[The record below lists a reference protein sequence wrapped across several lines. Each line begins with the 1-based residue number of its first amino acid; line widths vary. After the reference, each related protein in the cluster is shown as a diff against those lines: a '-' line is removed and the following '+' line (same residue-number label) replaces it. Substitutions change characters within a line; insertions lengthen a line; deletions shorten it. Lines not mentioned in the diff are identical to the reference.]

1 MNLDNVNEDN
11 ALSDHASL
19 SSIEEMIESD
29 PEPNESS
36 FQQNTGFSQSQPS
49 PIKAIVTDLVHSA
62 ITTLQ
67 TLPATH
73 IPSALTQ
80 NLFTCGMASPLRLS
94 TPTDI
99 DFALLLPDTLYQ
111 SQTPEIQLCLDDLS
125 SGRMGSVVTIVRKKK
140 KVIDI
145 FP

>member
-36 FQQNTGFSQSQPS
+36 FQQKNGFSQSQPS
-49 PIKAIVTDLVHSA
+49 VIKAIVTDLVQSA

-67 TLPATH
+67 TSPAAH
-73 IPSALTQ
+73 LPSASTQ
-80 NLFTCGMASPLRLS
+80 NLFTHGMVSPLGLS
-94 TPTDI
+94 TPI
-99 DFALLLPDTLYQ
+99 DKTLEDKYSGVSTLTLPYF
-111 SQTPEIQLCLDDLS
+111 CLTHYTGPRPLKFSLPFTHVLRVLS
-125 SGRMGSVVTIVRKKK
+125 ANRL
-140 KVIDI
+140 
-145 FP
+145 

>member
-1 MNLDNVNEDN
+1 MNLDIVNEDN
-11 ALSDHASL
+11 APSDHASL

-49 PIKAIVTDLVHSA
+49 AMKAIVTDLVHSA
-62 ITTLQ
+62 ITTFQ
-67 TLPATH
+67 TSPAAH
-73 IPSALTQ
+73 LPSALTQ
-80 NLFTCGMASPLRLS
+80 NLFTCGTASPLRLS
-94 TPTDI
+94 TPIDI
-99 DFALLLPDTLYQ
+99 DFALLLPNTLYQ
-111 SQTPEIQLCLDDLS
+111 SQTPEIQLRLDDSS

-140 KVIDI
+140 PVTDI